1 MNQIRK
7 NVWGV
12 VAVAMVLLFCAACAT
27 EPDASPEGTP
37 QPTATTVPA
46 EQPGRAKEL
55 LDLLLTDQMNTT
67 YSLYNFP
74 SDYLGFVNSKF
85 EYMDELVQQEDYVEV
100 LLATYQEMAFLEN
113 RTIADQ
119 EENTAYQKEVREQAD
134 RIVLLEA
141 MLATDEVFDRMS
153 KEQKEQTLA
162 AVQEKTLARG
172 NGKYNIGAD
181 DSTMVNGFY
190 AYIKEG
196 EYTGSKWYE
205 YIANGENTAAK
216 NLLENACY
224 PTDSIP
230 VEGNR
235 E

>member
-7 NVWGV
+7 SIWGIAAGV
-12 VAVAMVLLFCAACAT
+12 VFFLFCTACAT
-27 EPDASPEGTP
+27 EPNVNPEGTS
-37 QPTATTVPA
+37 QPTATTVPT

-55 LDLLLTDQMNTT
+55 LELLLNDRMNTT

-74 SDYLGFVNSKF
+74 SDYLVFVNSQF
-85 EYMDELVQQEDYVEV
+85 EYMDEMVQQEDYAEV
-100 LLATYQEMAFLEN
+100 LLSTYQEMKFIEN
-113 RTIADQ
+113 RTITDT
-119 EENTAYQKEVREQAD
+119 EENIAYQKEVREQVD

-153 KEQKEQTLA
+153 REQKEQTLT
-162 AVQEKTLARG
+162 AVQEKILARG
-172 NGKYNIGAD
+172 NAKYNVGAD
-181 DSTMVNGFY
+181 DRTMVNGFY

-205 YIANGENTAAK
+205 YIMSGENAAAK
-216 NLLENACY
+216 NFLEKVCY